1 MRTIFLIGVSSFA
14 LAVSAAPAVA
24 QDANPAVPDAPAN
37 DPVAGP
43 AQSNVGPQPSPVDA
57 AANREVIIITATKRE
72 QSLKDVPVS
81 VSVTSQAT
89 IEKAHIQ
96 DLIDLQS
103 VVPSLK
109 VEQLNAAAQTNF
121 IIRGFGNGNGNFG
134 IESSV
139 GVFID
144 GVYRSRSF
152 SALDDLAEVERIE
165 VLRGPQSTLFG
176 KNVSAGAINIITRRP
191 QFTFGGKAEAS
202 IGNFSARQF
211 KGTVTGPLTSTLA
224 FRLSGSVNKRDGYL
238 TNITTGN
245 DINNRN
251 RYSVRG
257 DLLWTPLPQLAVRVI
272 ADYNHIKERCCGVV
286 SLFNGPATQFIGA
299 PAPFGLGLPVGD
311 PSRKFARKV
320 VVNTDPKSTIIGKGV
335 SAQVDYDFGFAR
347 LTAITAYRN
356 QLNSSGEDVDF
367 TGADLANRTDRVR
380 TKTFTQEVR
389 LASPGTGRFNWLLGA
404 FYLNEKLK
412 LHQDIRYGADIRN
425 YADGLAGGNIA
436 LLEFLQSLVNPAVVP
451 GQTYFQQGQGI
462 IIPFTLDQDSYSLF
476 GQADYKIS
484 DRLTVTGGL
493 AFLHDRKAGT
503 SSIVLQ
509 DPFSALN
516 LQNVPE
522 LPFLGIPANAFGGL
536 GALQFFYG
544 DTPNHAPVNFPN
556 ANESGI
562 LKGDKLTYA
571 LKAAYDFGPVNL
583 YVNHSTGWKA
593 GAYNLS
599 SDSRPPDPN
608 GVGRSADPE
617 NVSLFEA
624 GLKSSFKGGY
634 LNFALFKQTI
644 KGFQSNLYLGTAFAL
659 VNAGKQSVRGF
670 EVDAAYRPINW
681 LSLAGAVTYLDPKY
695 DSFLRAPCVSY
706 DVARCPLDP
715 LTGRRPTFRD
725 LSGARPAGIPKW
737 SFSTSATVT
746 RRLASGIDGYVR
758 GEYDY
763 ASKVQLTETTP
774 PELSTY
780 GTSNVNASMGL
791 ILARPQV
798 EFMVWA
804 RNLTN
809 HRSLIGAFPTV
820 AQDGSYS
827 GYPIQP
833 RTYGATIR
841 KTF

>member
-1 MRTIFLIGVSSFA
+1 MHLTRFMGASLLA
-14 LAVSAAPAVA
+14 LVTASPAIA
-24 QDANPAVPDAPAN
+24 QTVPSGPS
-37 DPVAGP
+37 DPVTGP
-43 AQSNVGPQPSPVDA
+43 PQSTADQVPNVEDQT
-57 AANREVIIITATKRE
+57 ANQDTIVITATKRE

-89 IEKAHIQ
+89 VEKAHIQ

-152 SALDDLAEVERIE
+152 SALDDLPEIERIE

-176 KNVSAGAINIITRRP
+176 KNVSAGAISIITRKP
-191 QFTFGGKAEAS
+191 QFTFVGQAEAS
-202 IGNFSARQF
+202 IGNFSTRQL
-211 KGTVTGPLTSTLA
+211 KATITGPLSPTLA
-224 FRLSGSVNKRDGYL
+224 FRLSGSFNKRDGYL

-245 DINNRN
+245 DINDRN

-257 DLLWTPLPQLAVRVI
+257 DLLWTPTSQLAVRVI
-272 ADYNHIKERCCGVV
+272 ADYNRIKERCCGVV
-286 SLFNGPATQFIGA
+286 TLFNGPATQFIGA
-299 PAPFGLGLPVGD
+299 PPPFGLGLPVGNPD
-311 PSRKFARKV
+311 QKFDRKV
-320 VVNTDPKSTIIGKGV
+320 VLNTDPKSVIVGKGI
-335 SAQVDYDFGFAR
+335 SAQADYDFGFAK
-347 LTAITAYRN
+347 LTSISAYRN
-356 QLNSSGEDVDF
+356 QFNSSQEDVDF
-367 TGADLANRTDRVR
+367 TGADLANRTDSVR

-389 LASPGTGRFNWLLGA
+389 LASPGTGRLNWLLGA

-412 LHQDIRYGADIRN
+412 LDQDIRYGADIRN
-425 YADGLAGGNIA
+425 YANGLAGGNIA
-436 LLEFLQSLVNPAVVP
+436 LLEYLQSLVNPAVVP

-462 IIPFTLDQDSYSLF
+462 IIPFNLDQESFSIF
-476 GQADYKIS
+476 GQADFKVT

-493 AFLHDRKAGT
+493 AYLNDRKKGA
-503 SSIVLQ
+503 SFIVLQ
-509 DPFSALN
+509 DPFAALN

-544 DTPNHAPVNFPN
+544 DTPNHGPVNFPN
-556 ANESGI
+556 ANESGV
-562 LKGDKLTYA
+562 LKGNKIAYTV
-571 LKAAYDFGPVNL
+571 KAAYDFGPVNL
-583 YVNHSTGWKA
+583 YLAHSTGWKA

-599 SDSRPPDPN
+599 SDSRPPSPN

-624 GLKSSFKGGY
+624 GLKSVFRGGY
-634 LNFALFKQTI
+634 LNLALFKQSI
-644 KGFQSNLYLGTAFAL
+644 KGFQSNLYLGTAYAL

-670 EVDAAYRPINW
+670 EIDAAYRPISW
-681 LSLAGAVTYLDPKY
+681 LSLNGAVTYLDPKY
-695 DSFLRAPCVSY
+695 DSFLRAPCVNY
-706 DVARCPLDP
+706 DVVRCPLDP
-715 LTGRRPTFRD
+715 LTGRRPVFRD
-725 LSGARPAGIPKW
+725 LSGARPAGISKW
-737 SFSTSATVT
+737 SYSASVLISRHLT
-746 RRLASGIDGYVR
+746 SGIDAYLR

-780 GTSNVNASMGL
+780 GTSNLNASLGF
-791 ILARPQV
+791 IFVGPKV
-798 EFMVWA
+798 ELMLWG

-809 HRSLIGAFPTV
+809 HHSLIAAFPTV